1 MTTLMK
7 ERIQLELAY
16 NFKSL
21 VLSWWGTCLFA
32 DKLGAVEAAESS
44 TFEATGSSKRNATL
58 SLS

>member
-1 MTTLMK
+1 MSTLMK

-21 VLSWWGTCLFA
+21 VLSWWGTWLLA
-32 DKLGAVEAAESS
+32 DKLGAVEVAESS
-44 TFEATGSSKRNATL
+44 TSEATGSCKRKAAL